1 MHSFVYGL
9 FTGREVLQTES
20 TGFANTD
27 QPKTLVTNGFVNETL
42 SLNWFV
48 KSLQN
53 ERVTQILDKEIC
65 IKELIYFELLFW
77 AKFQVEHCQSSR
89 IAWYET
95 LQQ

>member
-1 MHSFVYGL
+1 MHSFAYRL

-77 AKFQVEHCQSSR
+77 AKFQVE
-89 IAWYET
+89 
-95 LQQ
+95 QQ